1 MSSRGDVASKEI
13 PNILYDTNNNK
24 RYQKGKFLGK
34 GGFAKCYE
42 ITDMNTK
49 NIFAGKI
56 VPKTLLKKQN
66 QKDKMSQEIS
76 LHRSINHTN
85 VVKFFSFFE
94 DKDFVYI
101 VLELCRRRSL
111 MELHKRRKAVTE
123 PETRYYMKQIVLG
136 VQYLHNHK
144 IIHRD
149 LKLGNLFLTDE
160 MEIKIG
166 DLGLATKVDYDGE
179 RKKTLCG
186 TPNYIAPEVLGKKG
200 HSYEVDIW
208 SLGCIMYTLLV
219 GKPPF
224 ETSSLK
230 ETYSRI
236 KKIEYRI
243 PQYIQPAP
251 TTLIQNM
258 LQGDPQSRPGIDS
271 ILNDEFFTNGY
282 LPPKLPTTCLTVAP
296 RFSAELLQSA
306 VRRPLRDIHN
316 KAAKSS
322 TAAGKGDDGDNEIE
336 NNESPDFHMGNLMNQ
351 ITSLL
356 LSNKQFANLSDAELN
371 ERTDDAEDPAAHPVL
386 WISKWVDYTDKY
398 GLGYQ
403 LCDNSSGVLFNDC
416 TRLLLYNDNSQIEY
430 IDKEMTETFH
440 TLDSYPNNL
449 QKKVTLLQYF
459 RSYMTE
465 HLLKAGAEMAKKEG
479 DQFSRLPFL
488 RTWFRTRSAIV
499 LHLSNGTLQ
508 INFFVDHAKIILCPL
523 MGAVTYINPD
533 RKFRTF
539 RMSKLEEN
547 GCDKLLADRVEFAKK
562 MLEKLISSRNGS
574 TRMKETN

>member
-1 MSSRGDVASKEI
+1 MHAKEI
-13 PNILYDTNNNK
+13 PSLLHDTFNNK

-42 ITDMNTK
+42 ITDLKTRE
-49 NIFAGKI
+49 IFAGKI
-56 VPKTLLKKQN
+56 VPKSLLKKQN
-66 QKDKMSQEIS
+66 QKDKMSQEIA
-76 LHRSINHTN
+76 LHRSINHQN
-85 VVKFFSFFE
+85 VVKFYSFFE
-94 DKDFVYI
+94 DSDFVYV

-136 VQYLHNHK
+136 VQYLHSNK

-243 PQYIQPAP
+243 PHFIMPSP
-251 TTLIQNM
+251 TSLIQKM
-258 LQGDPQSRPGIDS
+258 LQGDPTARPGIDA
-271 ILNDEFFTNGY
+271 ILNDDFFTSGY

-306 VRRPLRDIHN
+306 QRRPLRDIHN
-316 KAAKSS
+316 KAAKSAV
-322 TAAGKGDDGDNEIE
+322 AAGKDEDNEIE
-336 NNESPDFHMGNLMNQ
+336 NNESPDFHMEDLMKQ
-351 ITSLL
+351 LITLKESTKKFAQ
-356 LSNKQFANLSDAELN
+356 LSEDALT
-371 ERTDDAEDPAAHPVL
+371 ERTDEAEDPAAHPVL

-416 TRLLLYNDNSQIEY
+416 TRLLLYNDNNQIEY
-430 IDKEMTETFH
+430 IDKEMAETFH
-440 TLDSYPNNL
+440 TLDSFPQSLN
-449 QKKVTLLQYF
+449 KKVTLLQYF

-523 MGAVTYINPD
+523 MGAVTFIDPD

-539 RMSKLEEN
+539 RMSKLEEH
-547 GCDKLLADRVEFAKK
+547 GCVRHLSERVDFARK
-562 MLEKLISSRNGS
+562 MLEKLMNSHAAS
-574 TRMKETN
+574 TNRMKDTN